1 MKKLTSYEIRNMW
14 LTFFAS
20 KGHKVLPSAS
30 LVPVDD
36 PTLLWINAGVAPLK
50 KYFDGRETPEVP
62 RLCNAQKSIRTND
75 IDNVGR
81 TARHHTFFEML
92 GNFSIGDYFREEAI
106 EMASELLFDEKWF
119 GFDYDKIY
127 ITYYPDD
134 KTTFNKWVSCGV
146 NPEHLIPL
154 TDNFWEIGEGPCG
167 PDTEIF
173 FDRGEKYDPEGLGI
187 KMLKEDI
194 ENDRY
199 IEIWNIVL
207 SQFNSMP
214 GVPRSEYKELPSKNI
229 DTGSGLERLA
239 CIFQGT
245 ETNYETDLFLP
256 MIKYIE
262 SICEYKYEGANDDIK
277 MAFRVIVDHIR
288 SVSFA
293 IADGAMLSNEGRGY
307 VLRRILRR
315 AVRYGRKLG
324 ITKPFLYKIVDVV
337 VNNMKDFYSYLVEK
351 QPIIEKIVKTEE
363 ENFLRTLEAGEK
375 KLQEIMAK
383 STNLVISG
391 TDAFLLYDTFG
402 FPIELTSETASDNGF
417 TVDLDGFN
425 KALVEQKERA
435 RNARSGQQSMNV
447 QNEDFLNFKE
457 ECEFIGY
464 DTLINESS
472 KVIGLF
478 KDGKK
483 TESATGLAYVV
494 FDKTP
499 FYAVSGGQMGDH
511 GTIIAG
517 DRTFEV
523 FDTIKLPNKQ
533 HAHVVDLNDYTLNV
547 GDVVVAQVDEKV
559 RFETACN
566 HSATHLLN
574 QALREVLGNHVVQQG
589 SQVTQENLRFDFNH
603 YQNLTIDEILKIE
616 QIVNEEIKKDH
627 KVNII
632 ETSLEE
638 AKQAG
643 AQAEFGEKYGEVV
656 RLVDMDFSKELCGG
670 THVTNTGVI
679 EKFTLVSIESKGSGI
694 FRAEG
699 STNTNAYNAICEKTD
714 NFKNEIVIIS
724 NKINEI
730 IEKAAKD
737 GFEIKQRNLDIPTL
751 TGSYSDIL
759 TYRTAYENARKA
771 LKDVDKEY
779 AELQRKLNALDYKN
793 FLNNVK
799 VINGINVIVEKVE
812 NQDVNAVKDVIDNLS
827 NQFDNCLIFFAI
839 VANGRI
845 IFISKSKGNKLHSGE
860 LVKAAAITTG
870 GNGGGRPDF
879 AQAGGKDVSLVDVAL
894 ETVLNKVN

>member
-1 MKKLTSYEIRNMW
+1 MKKLSSYEIRNMW
-14 LTFFAS
+14 LKFFSS
-20 KGHKVLPSAS
+20 KGHKVVPSAS

-50 KYFDGRETPEVP
+50 KYFDGRETPDVP

-75 IDNVGR
+75 IENVGK

-106 EMASELLFDEKWF
+106 QMASELLFGEQWF
-119 GFDYDKIY
+119 GFGYDQIY

-134 KTTFNKWVSCGV
+134 TTTFNKWVSCGV
-146 NPEHLIPL
+146 SPDHLIAL
-154 TDNFWEIGEGPCG
+154 EDNFWEIGEGPCG

-256 MIKYIE
+256 MIKYVE
-262 SICEYKYEGANDDIK
+262 SICDYKYEGSNHEIK

-324 ITKPFLYKIVDVV
+324 ITKPFLYNIVEVV
-337 VNNMKDFYSYLVEK
+337 VNNMKNFYGYLVEK
-351 QPIIEKIVKTEE
+351 QSIIEKIVKTEE
-363 ENFLRTLEAGEK
+363 ENFLRTLESGEK
-375 KLQEIMAK
+375 KLQEIISK
-383 STNLVISG
+383 SKTNVVSG
-391 TDAFLLYDTFG
+391 EDAFLLYDTFG
-402 FPIELTSETASDNGF
+402 FPIELTVEAANDQNFS
-417 TVDLDGFN
+417 VDLEGFN

-435 RNARSGQQSMNV
+435 RNARNDQQSMNV
-447 QNEDFLNFKE
+447 QNKDFLDYKE
-457 ECEFIGY
+457 TSEFIGY
-464 DTLINESS
+464 DTLVNNSA

-483 TESATGLAYVV
+483 CDKASGLVYLVL
-494 FDKTP
+494 DKTP
-499 FYAVSGGQMGDH
+499 FYAMSGGQMGDH
-511 GTIIAG
+511 GTIIYNNQ
-517 DRTFEV
+517 TFNV
-523 FDTIKLPNKQ
+523 FDTFKLPNQQ
-533 HAHVVDLNDYTLNV
+533 HAHVVDLGEEQLELGSIV
-547 GDVVVAQVDEKV
+547 IASVDENV
-559 RFETACN
+559 RFEVACN

-589 SQVTQENLRFDFNH
+589 SQVTKENLRFDFNH
-603 YQNLTIDEILKIE
+603 YQNLTQEEILKIE
-616 QIVNEEIKKDH
+616 QIVNDEIKKAHDV
-627 KVNII
+627 KII

-638 AKQAG
+638 AKKQG

-670 THVTNTGVI
+670 THVSNTLDI
-679 EKFTLVSIESKGSGI
+679 EKFAIVNIESKGSGI
-694 FRAEG
+694 FRAEA
-699 STNTNAYNAICEKTD
+699 STNVNLYSFVEEKIS
-714 NFKNEIVIIS
+714 NFKNEILSII
-724 NKINEI
+724 NKVNEIVENAKKINITIKPGI
-730 IEKAAKD
+730 I
-737 GFEIKQRNLDIPTL
+737 DIPQQL
-751 TGSYSDIL
+751 GSYQDIL
-759 TYRTAYENARKA
+759 NYRNAYENARKV

-779 AELQRKLNALDYKN
+779 ENAQRKLNALDYHN
-793 FLNNVK
+793 FLENVQN
-799 VINGINVIVEKVE
+799 INGINTIVVKVE
-812 NQDVNAVKDVIDNLS
+812 NQDINSVKDVIDDLS
-827 NQFDNCLIFFAI
+827 NQFENCVILFAVVGNGKVIF
-839 VANGRI
+839 VA
-845 IFISKSKGNKLHSGE
+845 KSKGNKVHCGD
-860 LVKAAAITTG
+860 LVKTAAIITG

-879 AQAGGKDVSLVDVAL
+879 AQAGGRDDQKVDDAL
-894 ETVLNKVN
+894 KAVLEKVN